1 MANERSNIS
10 KLAGAGARAFSAV
23 DGFNALND
31 IVGAAQDYLR
41 LHEEESTKRASIET
55 AGKVEVARIKAAE
68 DVLRDY
74 FERVFAERR
83 SNFDA
88 LFGSLDSAI
97 AKGDGEAVNAVLN
110 SIVDIAKKSPIAEL
124 GDLSEV
130 RALLR
135 DPDNVWEL

>member
-1 MANERSNIS
+1 MC
-10 KLAGAGARAFSAV
+10 AFTAL
-23 DGFNALND
+23 DGFKALTD
-31 IVGAAQDYLR
+31 IVEAAHDYLQ
-41 LHEEESTKRASIET
+41 LHEVESTKRANIVA
-55 AGKVEVARIKAAE
+55 AGNAEVARIKAAE
-68 DVLRDY
+68 SVLRDY

-83 SNFDA
+83 SNFEA
-88 LFGSLDSAI
+88 LFGSLDTAI
-97 AKGDGEAVNAVLN
+97 ANGDGETVNAVLT